1 MTNKPLKSLNQDASL
16 ADIGK
21 QLWQLWQLMKV
32 HWRPMVIYPL
42 LFGLVGLGVGLVLHT
57 DKKKA
62 EFIIAAEEQG
72 ASGMDGLLAQFGLDI
87 GSSNPGGVFEGESL
101 VRLFQIRSLVE
112 RSLLTTVDYQGKP
125 TLLADLVWKDMNAS
139 KKSVFNGVKFS
150 ADRSKHSSLTD
161 SALFL
166 AYRYVNNEVLS
177 VSRPDKKQSF
187 VTVSCA
193 HRDPDVAM
201 LLSETMIETVTEYY
215 IETLTKKAR
224 YNLNV
229 LRLEADS
236 VQKVLN
242 RNLQTNASMSDL
254 NLNPLMQRARVGQ
267 NRSMIDLQIS
277 ISLYGELIKNLKL
290 AEIGLRKQTPLIQ
303 IIERPHYP
311 LEHVGLRW
319 WQYVLGG
326 LGLGLALAL
335 YLVYLGWLKSRAE
348 VLA

>member
-101 VRLFQIRSLVE
+101 VRLFQIRSLIE

-125 TLLADLVWKDMNAS
+125 TLLADLVWKDMKAS

-177 VSRPDKKQSF
+177 VSRPDKK
-187 VTVSCA
+187 
-193 HRDPDVAM
+193 
-201 LLSETMIETVTEYY
+201 
-215 IETLTKKAR
+215 
-224 YNLNV
+224 
-229 LRLEADS
+229 
-236 VQKVLN
+236 
-242 RNLQTNASMSDL
+242 
-254 NLNPLMQRARVGQ
+254 
-267 NRSMIDLQIS
+267 
-277 ISLYGELIKNLKL
+277 
-290 AEIGLRKQTPLIQ
+290 
-303 IIERPHYP
+303 
-311 LEHVGLRW
+311 
-319 WQYVLGG
+319 
-326 LGLGLALAL
+326 
-335 YLVYLGWLKSRAE
+335 
-348 VLA
+348 